1 MNKTANLKESIFNEI
16 IKIIDER
23 INSANQAIAS
33 AKESR
38 DNETKSS
45 VGDKYETGRAMMQM
59 ELEKNRVQLNIAL
72 KLKNELEKI
81 NLNKKYDTVEFGSLV
96 TASNGIYF
104 ISIGIG
110 KLDVEN
116 ETVFCISMASPI
128 GKLLHSK
135 KTGDTFKFQGK
146 EINISEII

>member
-1 MNKTANLKESIFNEI
+1 MTKTANLKESIFKQI

-23 INSANQAIAS
+23 IESAKQAIQS

-81 NLNKKYDTVEFGSLV
+81 NLHKKFDSVEYGSLV
-96 TASNGIYF
+96 TTSNGIYF

-110 KLDVEN
+110 KLEVEN
-116 ETVFCISMASPI
+116 ETVYCISLASPI
-128 GKLLHSK
+128 GKILHNK
-135 KTGDTFKFQGK
+135 KAGDTFKFQGK
-146 EINISEII
+146 ELTIAKII